1 MQPTDPSPP
10 SQPERA
16 SGAPHGSGAAPPR
29 DAELPEH
36 GLDPLAGAAA
46 IRDQVGVLRDD
57 AARLVDLGRAA
68 RTGLEWTL
76 RERLERS
83 PYSVL
88 AAAAGVGAI
97 LGGALTPAMILALAS
112 GSIRLTAATALRGAL
127 MQALGSGLGQA
138 NGREPAHANPHD
150 STPERTP

>member
-57 AARLVDLGRAA
+57 AAR
-68 RTGLEWTL
+68 LEWTL